1 MKCISN
7 LTSSSRKQKF
17 LILFILVASSI
28 LLMFYDEFSFITVFN
43 KDNNNN
49 NNNNNYITNQYK
61 DNDNIFYTNRILEET
76 RNSDVVIFLWD
87 PSSER
92 TDWTGILKSNNLVT
106 QQQIDDYNNK
116 KSLFTS
122 TTTSSSSSTTSH
134 PYTSSRGSSTTS
146 SRSSGTSSGGSSTTS
161 SRSSSTGSRSSSTG
175 SRSSTTSSRSSTTQ
189 HQQQQQ
195 QQQQQT
201 EMGAAAAAA
210 VSSQLSINFNQKSP
224 SIKLSEIFN
233 ENNKCSCSC
242 RFTNLQE
249 EIVESHLILFDP
261 AYLHKDNW
269 KRSPLKLPEKHSHQ
283 KFGLFH
289 YNSKSQYSILSN
301 KPYNNLMDIDISYLN
316 SDHNLDITLAC
327 PPNSSFTLDDTSK
340 LLLKKHQNWDKRN
353 NSAIFISSN
362 CVDGLSLSRTNLVKE
377 LSKIIKI
384 ESLGNCLN
392 DNIVNIK
399 SKEELGSIYSR
410 IEYNME
416 IYKKAKFVICFENE
430 NSTNYVTEKVY
441 TALYAGAIPI
451 WMGAENIDQ
460 YVPTGSIINGNQFN
474 NINEIGEHIK
484 LIMDG
489 KIDYKRYFN
498 WKENQSSSSSSSSLE
513 SKVIDKLKRCINTV
527 DMKCKIC
534 ETIYKSIEQSDRDY
548 LSSTVAKNYH
558 YSNKIGYYTPQF
570 VSMKGLGDHIFV
582 NRNEDTCKHCF
593 DLDDHYT
600 LMAWVKPSTFSDQRI
615 IDKNH
620 AGTVS
625 GYNFD
630 IQKTS
635 GGRGVVR
642 LCAGTACFESFKSIP
657 NDLWSH
663 VAVVFSCNNLDVQKN
678 RVTFYINGEFNAEFD
693 NFKPTKINNF
703 PLVIG
708 KSGKKT
714 ESTSYHGMIDD
725 IMIFNISLTSDDIKY
740 VLSSKPNLS
749 TFKFANDLQ
758 LFYDFDYNPNN
769 HFDSKSH
776 DRNIVR
782 DKSIYKNDGTFA
794 SGLSDD
800 YPEKITSISKEISF
814 NKKL

>member
-7 LTSSSRKQKF
+7 ITSSSRKQKF

-28 LLMFYDEFSFITVFN
+28 LLMFYDEFSFITVFK

-49 NNNNNYITNQYK
+49 NYRTNQFK
-61 DNDNIFYTNRILEET
+61 ENDNIFYTNRILEET

-92 TDWTGILKSNNLVT
+92 DDWTGILNSNNLVT

-122 TTTSSSSSTTSH
+122 TTSTTSH
-134 PYTSSRGSSTTS
+134 PYTSSRS
-146 SRSSGTSSGGSSTTS
+146 
-161 SRSSSTGSRSSSTG
+161 
-175 SRSSTTSSRSSTTQ
+175 SSTTSSRSSTSRSSSTSGGGSSTSGGSSSTSGGSSSTTSSRGGSSSTTSRSSSTTGIRGGSSSSSSSTT
-189 HQQQQQ
+189 QQ

-201 EMGAAAAAA
+201 EVGVGAG
-210 VSSQLSINFNQKSP
+210 VSSQLSINFKQKSL
-224 SIKLSEIFN
+224 SIKLNEVFN
-233 ENNKCSCSC
+233 EKNKCSCSC

-261 AYLHKDNW
+261 VYLHKDNW

-327 PPNSSFTLDDTSK
+327 PPNASFTLDDTSK
-340 LLLKKHQNWDKRN
+340 LLLKKHKHWDKRN

-392 DNIVNIK
+392 DDNKVNIK

-451 WMGAENIDQ
+451 WMGAKNIDQ
-460 YVPTGSIINGNQFN
+460 YVPTGSIINGNEFN

-484 LIMDG
+484 SIIDG
-489 KIDYKRYFN
+489 KIDYKRYFK
-498 WKENQSSSSSSSSLE
+498 WKDDNNLSLE

-534 ETIYKSIEQSDRDY
+534 ETIYKSIEQSDRNY

-558 YSNKIGYYTPQF
+558 YSNNIGYYTPQF

-582 NRNEDTCKHCF
+582 NRNEDTCKNCF
-593 DLDDHYT
+593 NLDDHYT

-635 GGRGVVR
+635 GGRGVAR

-693 NFKPTKINNF
+693 NFKPTKINDF

-769 HFDSKSH
+769 PKSH

-794 SGLSDD
+794 SGSSDD
-800 YPEKITSISKEISF
+800 YSEKITSISKEISF